1 MHIVTAI
8 LGRPQISFFFTDL
21 DRGHQTRPVISG
33 RTEITKSTEIP
44 WWVMHEV
51 LRFRQRGTHPDR
63 RYIKPWWTDDAFWE
77 FGEKQKQL
85 D

>member
-51 LRFRQRGTHPDR
+51 LRFRQRGTH
-63 RYIKPWWTDDAFWE
+63 
-77 FGEKQKQL
+77 
-85 D
+85 